1 MTQVQQQP
9 LQQPVF
15 NGGQHT
21 FPNASWGGQLNFRQ
35 LDGEAEEEE
44 EEEEKPS
51 ADAERS
57 EVGDLQDGLSDASF
71 QTPASAVKA
80 PSSSNSTYA
89 R

>member
-9 LQQPVF
+9 PQQPVF

-44 EEEEKPS
+44 EEEEPS
-51 ADAERS
+51 ADAERTD
-57 EVGDLQDGLSDASF
+57 VGDLQDGLSDASF
-71 QTPASAVKA
+71 RTPASAVKA
-80 PSSSNSTYA
+80 PDTSNSTYA

>member
-1 MTQVQQQP
+1 M
-9 LQQPVF
+9 F
-15 NGGQHT
+15 NGSQHT

-44 EEEEKPS
+44 EEEKEEEPS

-57 EVGDLQDGLSDASF
+57 EVGDLQDGPSDASF
-71 QTPASAVKA
+71 RTPASAVKA
-80 PSSSNSTYA
+80 PGSSNSTYA